1 MNTNSYFTV
10 ELLTAGTLGLH
21 ANGAECIPVT
31 MYYWINKDPNSNRDN
46 YDGTITSTS
55 SVTYIPNL
63 NSGDK
68 IKFYRAETTALGS
81 VENAS
86 SPWNNRFTGTAYVK
100 LSGNLASL
108 IGFSETLPPGAFRY
122 FLYNYRCKDASELE
136 FPWENVSS
144 SYCFCR
150 MFQNNIS
157 LTKAPKLKADN
168 ISSNCYQWMFLN
180 CSSLVEVTCL
190 CKTKNSNSTSSWL
203 DGVASTGTFIKHPDA
218 TWSEGKSGIPT
229 GWSVKNMNPQTQT
242 IDYNN
247 ITAAYVRGNISLSAI
262 YGRGN
267 VLLWGTPVND
277 YASKYFTVKILTSDS
292 GRLYYRCDSGYEWT
306 VEYSKNN
313 GNWISLTAN
322 QSYGIGISNYIS
334 VEVGD
339 EIRFRKTGTSSS
351 TVANSYLWSNTCT
364 FEAYGNIM
372 SLAYGDNFIGQTTI
386 PGESYF
392 RQFFANNESLG
403 AVNTYLKSVDNLVMP
418 ATTLTNWCYANMF
431 YNCNAITIGP
441 TILPAT
447 TLQNYCY
454 YSMFTGCSSL
464 TKAPIL
470 PATTLVSGCYDSM
483 FANNTSLQ
491 YIKAMF
497 TTDPGGEQYN
507 GPCANWVLNVP
518 SGGTFVKNSAATW
531 NRTGANA
538 VPSGWTIEY
547 A

>member
-86 SPWNNRFTGTAYVK
+86 SSWNNRFTGTAYVK

-168 ISSNCYQWMFLN
+168 ISSNCYKWMFLN

-229 GWSVKNMNPQTQT
+229 GWTVKNMNPQTQT
-242 IDYNN
+242 IDYSKV
-247 ITAAYVRGNISLSAI
+247 TAAYVKGNTSLSAI

-267 VLLWGTPVND
+267 VLLWGTPVSPD
-277 YASKYFTVKILTSDS
+277 YEYQYFTIECITSSFIDVINNAAPNITF
-292 GRLYYRCDSGYEWT
+292 Y
-306 VEYSKNN
+306 YSKN
-313 GNWISLTAN
+313 GGEW
-322 QSYGIGISNYIS
+322 
-334 VEVGD
+334 VEKTTGSQPRITLNAGD
-339 EIRFRKTGTSSS
+339 KLRFYASPSSAWAYDGLSTNSFRITTGE
-351 TVANSYLWSNTCT
+351 VIV
-364 FEAYGNIM
+364 YGNIM
-372 SLAYGDNFIGQTTI
+372 SLVNGTSTVNTTQSTTI
-386 PGESYF
+386 PYEHEFTGFLSGST
-392 RQFFANNESLG
+392 AITDVSNLILP
-403 AVNTYLKSVDNLVMP
+403 AVNLTKNCYQYLFQSCDSI
-418 ATTLTNWCYANMF
+418 TTA
-431 YNCNAITIGP
+431 P
-441 TILPAT
+441 VLPAT
-447 TLQNYCY
+447 TLVDYCY
-454 YSMFTGCSSL
+454 YSMFRYCSSL
-464 TKAPIL
+464 NYIKCL
-470 PATTLVSGCYDSM
+470 
-483 FANNTSLQ
+483 ANNISATECTG
-491 YIKAMF
+491 I
-497 TTDPGGEQYN
+497 
-507 GPCANWVLNVP
+507 WVTGVAA
-518 SGGTFVKNSAATW
+518 SGTFIKDSNMSSW
-531 NRTGANA
+531 STGVNGIPLNWTVQNA
-538 VPSGWTIEY
+538 
-547 A
+547 